1 MEPGTLFAGVTDMG
15 TGQPDDEQALRELY
29 AACYRRLVGLVGAVC
44 GDRHLAE
51 EAVQDA
57 FVRLLGQ
64 WSKVSRYEDP
74 EAWVRKVALGYVSN
88 RRRKA
93 ANGRRA
99 VARAGPA
106 PQVAA
111 AATEAEVDVDRALAA
126 LPTGQRAVLVLH
138 RLGFDVA
145 EVARELG
152 IPEGTAKSRLAR
164 GRETLRALLRED
176 VNDSV

>member
-1 MEPGTLFAGVTDMG
+1 MSE
-15 TGQPDDEQALRELY
+15 EQALREFY
-29 AACYRRLVGLVGAVC
+29 AASYVRLVGVVGAVS
-44 GDRHLAE
+44 GDRDAAE

-57 FVRLLGQ
+57 FVRLMGR
-64 WSKVSRYEDP
+64 WNKVSRYDDP

-99 VARAGPA
+99 AARAGQA
-106 PQVAA
+106 PQAA
-111 AATEAEVDVDRALAA
+111 TAATEAEVDVDRALTA

-138 RLGFDVA
+138 RLGFDIA

-164 GRETLRALLRED
+164 GRQTLRTLLRED
-176 VNDSV
+176 VNDRV